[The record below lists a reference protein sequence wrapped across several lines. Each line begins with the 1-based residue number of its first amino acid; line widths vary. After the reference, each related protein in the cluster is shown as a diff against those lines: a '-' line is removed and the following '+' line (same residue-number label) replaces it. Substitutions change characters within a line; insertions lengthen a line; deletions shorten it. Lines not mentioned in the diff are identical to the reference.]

1 MEREN
6 IFKLIERRVEAEK
19 YINPKKAFKPK
30 FEKYDMEEIFNE
42 KAFLTLLVDVIS
54 KYGDHSAE
62 SLKLESLAI
71 NITTKDRNLIHEAMQ
86 KDLIKKLAGKK
97 AISKAVMKVGLK
109 RFLEDSY
116 KRKYSNEEIR
126 NKIIYDYKLQSDN
139 VHVSSYITSEDI
151 IEAIYATE
159 KEVLATIEERHKLKK
174 DTRKVI
180 EEREQISSVFKMNKC
195 NFVND
200 KTIEDLVEQY
210 TKISLYL
217 RYINEF
223 ENELINR
230 YVRDGK
236 QCEKLI
242 EQIGKVKESLQ
253 EKIKDI
259 DSKISELMKENDD
272 KETRKNNGSSTE
284 NTDGVVLTS
293 ELIDKKDIN
302 TDDRGG
308 ELKKTSFWDKI
319 RSFFVRS
326 KSKEQEESLIDESR
340 EEKNKI
346 TKNADS
352 EFVPKVELDNQNV
365 LEKMRKD
372 EEKRL
377 LSYSLLKH
385 NVLYDENGKEIDLIV
400 VTEEKLPELS
410 EAVEAVY
417 ELVMNQDGTTNER
430 TRIKEKYYR

>member
-1 MEREN
+1 MESEN

-326 KSKEQEESLIDESR
+326 KSKEQE
-340 EEKNKI
+340 NK
-346 TKNADS
+346 K
-352 EFVPKVELDNQNV
+352 
-365 LEKMRKD
+365 
-372 EEKRL
+372 
-377 LSYSLLKH
+377 
-385 NVLYDENGKEIDLIV
+385 
-400 VTEEKLPELS
+400 
-410 EAVEAVY
+410 
-417 ELVMNQDGTTNER
+417 
-430 TRIKEKYYR
+430 IK